1 MDSHIWDEVLALSFN
16 ACPLGPIP
24 SCLLG
29 SSLAQLSCGGTKAS
43 EKCSVSAVSPTAC
56 KNKQLSS
63 DQCSGKIRGCS
74 YLLSCFFTLLFP
86 MVGEFPFLLSI

>member
-29 SSLAQLSCGGTKAS
+29 SSLAQLSCEGTKAS
-43 EKCSVSAVSPTAC
+43 EKCSVSAVSLQPVKTNNSLQTNA
-56 KNKQLSS
+56 Q
-63 DQCSGKIRGCS
+63 GKSEAVATC
-74 YLLSCFFTLLFP
+74 
-86 MVGEFPFLLSI
+86 